1 MTDDQP
7 DLFQRNYVNQ
17 PLRDALDAFAA
28 EPSIPGIER
37 ALAAAIDGGLVID
50 ITGSNRATGLRVRE
64 VAATTGGRVL
74 PVFSSLAE
82 LGLAVPAHQR
92 KRVQGSIVSGK
103 NALSLMYED
112 EGYIA
117 AQFDAGSR
125 KIIVKREFVVR
136 ALELTAV
143 DDAASAS
150 TDSDSGADTEA
161 GITSEDRAQN

>member
-7 DLFQRNYVNQ
+7 DGVQRNYVNQ

-28 EPSIPGIER
+28 EPSIPGIEL
-37 ALAAAIDGGLVID
+37 ALAAAIAGGLVID

-92 KRVQGSIVSGK
+92 KRVQGSIIPGK
-103 NALSLMYED
+103 NALNLIRED
-112 EGYIA
+112 EGYVA
-117 AQFDAGSR
+117 AQIDAGSR
-125 KIIVKREFVVR
+125 KIIVKREFVVQ
-136 ALELTAV
+136 ALDLA
-143 DDAASAS
+143 DASDGIGADDAGSADAAS
-150 TDSDSGADTEA
+150 TDD
-161 GITSEDRAQN
+161 